1 MGVWVR
7 PGASLDPVEVA
18 ARIKTSIETV
28 ASPAVQSL
36 LIVTSVVMDP
46 RETDVTIVLH
56 FSDTEY
62 GPEALC
68 LEHEE

>member
-7 PGASLDPVEVA
+7 PGASLDLVEFA
-18 ARIKTSIETV
+18 ARIKTSTETL
-28 ASPAVQSL
+28 ASPAVRSL
-36 LIVTSVVMDP
+36 LIVTSVFVDL
-46 RETDVTIVLH
+46 RETDVAIVLRY
-56 FSDTEY
+56 SDTGY

>member
-7 PGASLDPVEVA
+7 PGASLDPVEIA
-18 ARIKTSIETV
+18 ARMKTATETLV
-28 ASPAVQSL
+28 SPAVWSL
-36 LIVTSVVMDP
+36 LIVTSVVMDT

-56 FSDTEY
+56 YSDTGY

-68 LEHEE
+68 LWH